1 MNDRTVNLLENY
13 DMEVI
18 RTFKGRDSLI
28 CETKQG
34 YCVLKEYRGKTEK
47 LAFLQKLQEKV
58 SEQVHTDILIPN
70 KEGELFCKDTDG
82 TVYILKKQPIGNGRE
97 GGYRECSYK
106 NEEDI
111 QKTFTM
117 MARVHQKMSHTKMEG
132 YDVQPAVS
140 YNEDM
145 IRHTQECRHVRNY
158 LRKLKRKTEFEK
170 ALLKEYNYFLEK
182 AMEVTELT
190 MQEDME
196 KYKKYVEDNGLFCHG
211 DFQYHNVLFDRDS
224 IWLINMEHFAKDS
237 GIRDFYL
244 LFRKISEKSGWSIPL
259 AHLMLEAYIKER
271 TIEESEWRQLEL
283 RLRYPEKFWK
293 IVNFYYNSKKSW
305 IPDKNLEKLE
315 LLIQQE
321 KNKDKLI
328 ETLFSGNK

>member
-1 MNDRTVNLLENY
+1 MNDRAVNLLEHY

-34 YCVLKEYRGKTEK
+34 YRVFKEYRGKTEK
-47 LAFLQKLQEKV
+47 LLLLQKLQEKV
-58 SEQVHTDILIPN
+58 STQVHTDILIPN

-82 TVYILKKQPIGNGRE
+82 TVYILKKQPMGNGRE

-111 QKTFTM
+111 EKTFSM
-117 MARVHQKMSHTKMEG
+117 MARVHKEISHTKMEG
-132 YDVQPAVS
+132 YDVQSIAS
-140 YNEDM
+140 YREDM
-145 IRHTQECRHVRNY
+145 IRHTNECRHVRNY
-158 LRKLKRKTEFEK
+158 LRQLKRKTEFEK

-182 AMEVTELT
+182 AIEVTELA

-196 KYKKYVEDNGLFCHG
+196 EYRIHVEDNGLFCHG
-211 DFQYHNVLFDRDS
+211 DFQYHNVLFERDS
-224 IWLINMEHFAKDS
+224 MWLINLEHFAKDS

-244 LFRKISEKSGWSIPL
+244 LFRKISEKSDWSIPV
-259 AHLMLEAYIKER
+259 ARLMLDAYRKER
-271 TIEESEWRQLEL
+271 EIEACEWRQLEL

-293 IVNFYYNSKKSW
+293 IINFYYNSKKSW

-321 KNKDKLI
+321 KSKDKLI
-328 ETLFSGNK
+328 QTLFS